1 VAARQEPHDAFDEVV
16 DVADRAGLAA
26 VAGHRERLAGQRLL
40 PALVVEVLSPGSAT
54 VDLTLKRRLYE
65 EAGIPAYWL
74 VEPEHPALTV
84 LQLVAGRFEE
94 VAAVAGGEVWAATMP
109 FSVQIEPAALVR

>member
-26 VAGHRERLAGQRLL
+26 GAGHRERLAGQRLL

-54 VDLTLKRRLYE
+54 VDLTRLYE